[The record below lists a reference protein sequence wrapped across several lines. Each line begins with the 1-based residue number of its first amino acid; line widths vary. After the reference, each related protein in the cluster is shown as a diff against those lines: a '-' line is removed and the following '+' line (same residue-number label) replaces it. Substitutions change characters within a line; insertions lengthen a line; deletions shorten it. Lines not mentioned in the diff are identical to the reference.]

1 VDKSTP
7 VLVIDRINRP
17 AEVWQQV
24 SDLAG
29 TGPVTMVSSPED
41 AEIELGSGRFGL
53 VFCSYVLPD
62 ETGTELFARLRSQGV
77 KTPVIFL
84 SDQFDT
90 KGLIEAAKLKQA
102 DFLPAPFNVS
112 DLRNRL
118 SLLTGT
124 PAQV

>member
-1 VDKSTP
+1 MVKNTP
-7 VLVIDRINRP
+7 VLVIDRVSRP
-17 AEVWQQV
+17 AEVWQRL

-62 ETGTELFARLRSQGV
+62 ETGTELFGRLRSQGV
-77 KTPVIFL
+77 KTPVIFV

-90 KGLIEAAKLKQA
+90 KGLVEAAKLKQA
-102 DFLPAPFNVS
+102 DFLPAPFSVA
-112 DLRNRL
+112 DLRQRL

-124 PAQV
+124 PTPA

>member
-1 VDKSTP
+1 VDKNTP
-7 VLVIDRINRP
+7 VLVIDRVNRP
-17 AEVWQQV
+17 AEVWQRL

-29 TGPVTMVSSPED
+29 AGPVTMVPSPED

-77 KTPVIFL
+77 KTPVIFV

-90 KGLIEAAKLKQA
+90 KGLLEAAKLKQA
-102 DFLPAPFNVS
+102 DFLPAPFSVS
-112 DLRNRL
+112 DLRQRI
-118 SLLTGT
+118 SLLTGAPR
-124 PAQV
+124 PA